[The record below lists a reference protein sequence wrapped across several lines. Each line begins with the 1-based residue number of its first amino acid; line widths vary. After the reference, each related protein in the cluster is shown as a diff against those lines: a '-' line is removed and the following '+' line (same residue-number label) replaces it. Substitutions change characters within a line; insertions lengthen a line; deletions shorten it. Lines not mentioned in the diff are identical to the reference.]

1 MALSALQ
8 PPPRFTVSEWA
19 ERFRYLS
26 REYSA
31 QPGRYSLDIVPYA
44 REPMDAA
51 NDPAV
56 REVVLMWASQTTKT
70 TLLENVLGYFIAAEP
85 SPILLVQPS
94 VEMAQAWSKE
104 RFNATCR
111 DTPVLRELVTDQKS
125 RTSENTIQLKTF
137 PGGNLAIIGS
147 NAPSGL
153 AGRPR
158 RVVLLDE
165 VDRYPASAGTEGD
178 PVALAVRRTESF
190 WNSVVYLT
198 STPTNKGTSRIEA
211 EYEQTDKRQWF
222 VPCSQCGASQTL
234 KWSQVQ
240 WDADKPDTA
249 RYVCEACETHW
260 ADEDRVKA
268 IRRGEWRAT
277 AKFEG
282 KRGYY
287 INGIYSPFKSKRGF
301 VSRLHQM
308 ATEFLEAKRGG
319 TEQLKTWTNTF
330 LAETWQDAAE
340 TVDPTALTER
350 CEAYTP
356 STLPDE
362 IVFVAGGADVQKD
375 RIELE
380 IVGLGV
386 EDESW
391 GIEVVK
397 VYGDTE
403 KPDTW
408 QRLGNELKRRFTRKD
423 KTELRLSALAIDFH
437 FRPSVVKAFCKAHGT
452 DCLIFP
458 VIGIGS
464 AQPALTQRRTTQ
476 EGFHYNSVATDQ
488 AKDVIYGRMRL
499 DERGP
504 RYMHFPVGFGY
515 DDAWFRQLTCER
527 VVTKYTKGFPKRVY
541 EKANGARNEALDMR
555 VYWLALLDIL
565 QPDVGKLAAKLLE
578 SKNKP
583 KPDEPPLD
591 RRREGWATGWRHR

>member
-1 MALSALQ
+1 MAAVT
-8 PPPRFTVSEWA
+8 PPPRYTVSEWS

-31 QPGRYSLDIVPYA
+31 QPGRYSLDVVPYA
-44 REPMDAA
+44 REPMDCA

-111 DTPVLRELVTDQKS
+111 DTPVLRELVTEQKS
-125 RTSENTIQLKTF
+125 RDSGNTIQLKTF

-178 PVALAVRRTESF
+178 PVALAIRRTESF
-190 WNSVVYLT
+190 WNSVIYLT
-198 STPTNKGTSRIEA
+198 STPTNKGSSRIES

-222 VPCSQCGASQTL
+222 VPCPKCGEFQTL
-234 KWSQVQ
+234 KWAQVQ
-240 WDADKPDTA
+240 WETDKPETA
-249 RYVCEACETHW
+249 HYVCEQCDCHW
-260 ADEDRVKA
+260 DDAGRVAA
-268 IRRGEWRAT
+268 IKRGQWRAT
-277 AKFEG
+277 APFTG

-301 VSRLHQM
+301 TSRLHQM
-308 ATEFLEAKRGG
+308 ATDFLEAKKGG
-319 TEQLKTWTNTF
+319 PEQLKTWTNTF

-340 TVDPTALTER
+340 TLDAGALTGR
-350 CEAYTP
+350 CEEYTP
-356 STLPDE
+356 DKLPNE
-362 IVFVAGGADVQKD
+362 VIFVAGGADVQKD

-380 IVGLGV
+380 IVGLGLD
-386 EDESW
+386 DESW
-391 GIEVVK
+391 GVEVVK

-408 QRLGNELKRRFTRKD
+408 KRFGNELTRRFKRAD
-423 KTELRLSALAIDFH
+423 GIELRLSSVAIDFH
-437 FRPSVVKAFCKAHGT
+437 FRPATVKQFCRSHGT
-452 DCLIFP
+452 PCIVLP

-464 AQPALTQRRTTQ
+464 AQPTLTQRRSTQ
-476 EGFHYNSVATDQ
+476 DDFTYNGVATDQ
-488 AKDVIYGRMRL
+488 AKDLIYSRL
-499 DERGP
+499 RLAERGP
-504 RYMHFPVGFGY
+504 RFMHFPRGYGY
-515 DDAWFRQLTCER
+515 DDDWFRQLTCER

-555 VYWLALLDIL
+555 VYWLALVDIL
-565 QPDVGKLAAKLLE
+565 RPDVGNIAAKLT
-578 SKNKP
+578 K
-583 KPDEPPLD
+583 EPVKDTTKIQAP
-591 RRREGWATGWRHR
+591 RREGSWATGWR